1 MRRTRDTHG
10 LGFRVKRGLGRRVA
24 GGCAAMLVGLAG
36 CVATDEPGRL
46 RPMPSPAPV
55 VTVATAVEPTATPAP
70 ERTATARTG
79 APRSGPPP
87 PTADTRRAVS
97 VALQA
102 REPAGLPTPTP
113 TMAAAARDD
122 ERTPTRGRP
131 AAVTPAGAHEPTP
144 GARAAGTPDVT
155 PRPTREGTPTA
166 TPAAE
171 PQSTPEVEPARTA
184 TVASQP
190 GREIVVRVHA
200 DTFRDPSGCL
210 HGGDAE
216 AWQGQQFVAWRP
228 DGLEVFFSQGGAVYA
243 ATANGSGIR
252 AMVATRATR
261 SDIRE
266 TTEYV
271 RVLADGTRERT
282 IKDTWPT
289 RPVEQGAGD
298 NLGPMA
304 AFSVSPDGRQL
315 VYSTCAFPQ
324 QPAVK
329 AGRPLDVGDF
339 QYDLAVVDVAD
350 GTSRRLTTRDTFDNF
365 AAWSPDGS
373 RIAFLTGHSPLW
385 SALRGAGLHHV
396 RLFTMAFDGSD
407 VRGLS
412 SGTLI
417 SERLLHQPQW
427 SPDGQRVAFV
437 EKESAASRPMLV
449 TVRADGTELRRL
461 AVAVSPPS
469 WSPDGRRLAV
479 ARPVGTEAVELITMR
494 ADGTDARA
502 VTAIDDWE
510 LTTGRQ
516 RMRRNEREGSRVIRA
531 SEAWIETLAWSP
543 AGDQILYSCGAG
555 FCVVATDGTPVGRS
569 PRYGDETGQASAIRR
584 YALGLHPAAAWSP
597 DGSRIAV
604 VSRRTYDAEVI
615 LQHAAPDWTDPRALA
630 WMEEGKPPVAVGAQ
644 NFGITAKWADCEA
657 GIVVPQPEAN
667 PGLVRD
673 CQVLVGL
680 RHTIFAQGPNF
691 DWNADTPID
700 QWLNVDVAGSP
711 PRVTGLWL
719 DDGPRLQTVSGL
731 LPAAIGD
738 LTELQKLSVTG
749 RGLHGPIPAHWGNLG
764 RLESLWLTGRKIS
777 GPLPPELGNLRQLRF
792 LDIRGTQLV
801 GPIPPEFGRLTRLEK
816 AELRDN
822 ALTGPIPPSFGQL
835 PSLTHVYL
843 RGNQLTGCVP
853 PALPVLDR
861 KALGLP
867 DCEAGG

>member
-1 MRRTRDTHG
+1 
-10 LGFRVKRGLGRRVA
+10 
-24 GGCAAMLVGLAG
+24 
-36 CVATDEPGRL
+36 
-46 RPMPSPAPV
+46 
-55 VTVATAVEPTATPAP
+55 
-70 ERTATARTG
+70 
-79 APRSGPPP
+79 
-87 PTADTRRAVS
+87 
-97 VALQA
+97 
-102 REPAGLPTPTP
+102 
-113 TMAAAARDD
+113 
-122 ERTPTRGRP
+122 
-131 AAVTPAGAHEPTP
+131 
-144 GARAAGTPDVT
+144 
-155 PRPTREGTPTA
+155 
-166 TPAAE
+166 
-171 PQSTPEVEPARTA
+171 
-184 TVASQP
+184 
-190 GREIVVRVHA
+190 
-200 DTFRDPSGCL
+200 L
-210 HGGDAE
+210 HGGEAE

-228 DGLEVFFSQGGAVYA
+228 DGSEVFFSQGGAAYA
-243 ATANGSGIR
+243 ASADGARIR
-252 AMVATRATR
+252 PMVATRATR

-266 TTEYV
+266 TTEDV
-271 RVLADGTRERT
+271 RVLADGTRVRT

-304 AFSVSPDGRQL
+304 ALSVSPDGRQL
-315 VYSTCAFPQ
+315 VYSTCAFPR

-329 AGRPLDVGDF
+329 AGRLLDVSDF

-350 GTSRRLTTRDTFDNF
+350 GTSRRLTTRDTSDNF
-365 AAWSPDGS
+365 PAWSPDGT
-373 RIAFLTGHSPLW
+373 RIAYLFGTWRLHSVMP
-385 SALRGAGLHHV
+385 
-396 RLFTMAFDGSD
+396 DGSD
-407 VRGLS
+407 VRDLTD
-412 SGTLI
+412 GT
-417 SERLLHQPQW
+417 EVRELLPHPPQW
-427 SPDGQRVAFV
+427 SPDGQRLAFV
-437 EKESAASRPMLV
+437 AITRERVAREAEPSLY

-494 ADGTDARA
+494 ADGTDARP

-516 RMRRNEREGSRVIRA
+516 RMRRNEREGSRVFRA

-569 PRYGDETGQASAIRR
+569 PRYAYETDRASAIRR
-584 YALGLHPAAAWSP
+584 YAFGLHPAAAWSP

-615 LQHAAPDWTDPRALA
+615 LEHAAPDWTDPRALA